1 MPFTGTNNAI
11 LYTRHALSL
20 DERRVKFRP
29 FFWKIRGG
37 GRDAGALGHNRDD
50 SDDTLDTTGGEE
62 SFVEARDYEARV
74 NSENGSETD
83 VKEVFF
89 AGAHCGTFRSI
100 HVQQARHLWFPF
112 QMSVAD
118 P

>member
-11 LYTRHALSL
+11 LHTRHALSL

-29 FFWKIRGG
+29 FFWKGRDG
-37 GRDAGALGHNRDD
+37 GRDAGALGHNKDD
-50 SDDTLDTTGGEE
+50 SEGTLDTSEDEE
-62 SFVEARDYEARV
+62 SSVEAIDYEARV

-112 QMSVAD
+112 QMSVVD

>member
-11 LYTRHALSL
+11 LHTRHALSL

-29 FFWKIRGG
+29 FFCTCRKTGDG
-37 GRDAGALGHNRDD
+37 GRDAGALGHSKED
-50 SDDTLDTTGGEE
+50 SEDTLDTTEGEE
-62 SFVEARDYEARV
+62 SSVDSEALDYETRV

-100 HVQQARHLWFPF
+100 HVQQTRDL
-112 QMSVAD
+112 
-118 P
+118 